1 MQVIRYCSRNR
12 KRMRYADFRG
22 RGLPIGSG
30 VVEAAC
36 KCIVNARLKRSGMRW
51 SQDGAQNV
59 LNLRVRVQSREWD
72 CFWDT
77 YRHQQN
83 TAA

>member
-1 MQVIRYCSRNR
+1 
-12 KRMRYADFRG
+12 MRYADFRK

-51 SQDGAQNV
+51 TRGGGQNV
-59 LNLRVRVQSREWD
+59 LNLRVRVQSGEWGA
-72 CFWDT
+72 FWNE
-77 YRHQQN
+77 YQYQRK
-83 TAA
+83 AA